1 MRTLAVIRKEVLQLI
16 RDIRLL
22 YFSFVW
28 PLLLLLIFGFTVSF
42 EVKNIKLV
50 YFDMDG
56 KTESRALINSFRAT
70 GYFDMTTENDFSW
83 KKCQETLEKGEAKA
97 IMIIPVGFSR
107 QIARQESAKLQL
119 LIDGS
124 DNNTAS
130 IVMNYV
136 AGITQS
142 FNERITLERMNR
154 AGYAQSARTP
164 IDARLQFLFNPSL
177 RSQNFIVPG
186 LIAVIMMII
195 GTLLTTLTITVEWE
209 RGTMEQLLYTPI
221 KPIELILGKITPYFV
236 ISMIQVTTVLL
247 ASIIIFHVPLKG
259 SLLVFYFASAL
270 FLLGALGVGLFLSLV
285 SKTQQLAMMLA
296 FLLTFLPAFLLSGF
310 IFPID
315 SMPISLQLISYLVPA
330 KYFLNI
336 IHAIFL
342 KGAGLDILW
351 INFIAMFVFS
361 AFFIVM
367 SITRFKKRIE

>member
-296 FLLTFLPAFLLSGF
+296 FMLTFLPAFLLSGF

-351 INFIAMFVFS
+351 MNFIAMFVFS

>member
-351 INFIAMFVFS
+351 MNFIAMFVFS

>member
-56 KTESRALINSFRAT
+56 KTESRALINAFRAT

-351 INFIAMFVFS
+351 MNFIAMFVFS

>member
-56 KTESRALINSFRAT
+56 KTESRALINAFRAT

-164 IDARLQFLFNPSL
+164 IDARLQFLFNTSL

>member
-1 MRTLAVIRKEVLQLI
+1 MRTLAVIRKEVLHLI

-22 YFSFVW
+22 YFSFIW

-50 YFDMDG
+50 YYDLDG
-56 KTESRALINSFRAT
+56 KTQSRELISAFQAS
-70 GYFDMTTENDFSW
+70 GYFDMTAESGFSW
-83 KKCQETLEKGEAKA
+83 ERSQRILDRGEAKA
-97 IMIIPVGFSR
+97 VMIIPAGFAR
-107 QIARQESAKLQL
+107 QIARHEPAKLQL

-130 IVMNYV
+130 IMLGYV
-136 AGITQS
+136 AGITENY
-142 FNERITLERMNR
+142 NEEIILERMNR
-154 AGYAQSARTP
+154 AGYSQGVSTP
-164 IDARLQFLFNPSL
+164 VDARLQFLFNPSL

-195 GTLLTTLTITVEWE
+195 GTLLTTLTVTVEWE

-236 ISMIQVTTVLL
+236 ISIIQVTTVML
-247 ASIIIFHVPLKG
+247 ASVIIFKVPFKG
-259 SLLVFYFASAL
+259 NVLVFYAASAL
-270 FLLGALGVGLFLSLV
+270 FLLGALGVGLFLSLM
-285 SKTQQLAMMLA
+285 SKTQQFAMMLA

-310 IFPID
+310 IFPIH
-315 SMPISLQLISYLVPA
+315 SMPIILQLISYLVPA

-336 IHAIFL
+336 IHATFL
-342 KGAGLDILW
+342 KGAGVDMLW
-351 INFIAMFVFS
+351 INFTAMFLFA

-367 SITRFKKRIE
+367 SIMRFNKRLE